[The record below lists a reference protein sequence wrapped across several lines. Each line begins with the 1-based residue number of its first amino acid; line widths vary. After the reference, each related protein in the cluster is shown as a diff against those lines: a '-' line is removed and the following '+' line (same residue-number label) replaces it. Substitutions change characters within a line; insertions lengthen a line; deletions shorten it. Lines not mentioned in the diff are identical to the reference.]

1 MLHAVEDHI
10 KYIQITPKT
19 LKAAAE
25 WIKAIIKSE
34 RFQDYLSESCI
45 KWQFN
50 LSRATWWGGPFER
63 MVGFPCWESKPE
75 MERTGGNTS
84 GH

>member
-1 MLHAVEDHI
+1 MEDHI

-19 LKAAAE
+19 LKAAAD

-50 LSRATWWGGPFER
+50 LFRAP
-63 MVGFPCWESKPE
+63 S
-75 MERTGGNTS
+75 
-84 GH
+84 